1 MGYGTAAEIERTA
14 KVVESYLNAGRV
26 VELRSFPDRR
36 RQRRPRVLLVN
47 DDDDS
52 LFLLGR
58 AVRRAI
64 PEAEV
69 ALIKNAPE
77 ALRYFTQHHVDA
89 VVTDNKM
96 PVMDGL
102 TFVRCVREKN
112 SRVPILMVTSS
123 NELGQEAAAAGVT
136 SYLPCARWSDVGES
150 LRSLLA

>member
-1 MGYGTAAEIERTA
+1 MNPRVPNAASSDPGA
-14 KVVESYLNAGRV
+14 V
-26 VELRSFPDRR
+26 PR

-47 DDDDS
+47 DDEDS

-58 AVRRAI
+58 AVRRAL

-77 ALRYFTQHHVDA
+77 ALRYFGEHHVDA

-102 TFVRCVREKN
+102 TFVRRVRERDT
-112 SRVPILMVTSS
+112 RVPILLVTSS
-123 NELGQEAAAAGVT
+123 AELGEAAAAAGVT

-150 LRSLLA
+150 LRTLLS